1 MVCISW
7 ACLLPQEL
15 AFPAV
20 ARLLGWQ
27 TQEAQVLSDTTIR
40 TIVRSHGLLIR
51 QVEQTEVAALRQRDD
66 LAALDV
72 QLVPHDQRRR
82 RAGWPKELNAAVAA
96 AIATTQVRPPDGV
109 SWADWDRVVAARR
122 ADVTQPVED
131 LRHLGP
137 QLEADQVL
145 VTVDGDFCSSPP
157 IE

>member
-1 MVCISW
+1 
-7 ACLLPQEL
+7 LPQEL